1 MSEPTAQ
8 GLIEFLRKAFPSPG
22 AAQPDTGLKDI
33 PLLGSSKSDW
43 ADYLINL
50 GPVGTLANSL
60 GFSKFEDLPWGMDSW
75 MYERYKRMSEM
86 SSDDFEDDQIAGE
99 WARGEAQRSLID
111 YWRDKMEDDPN
122 VSFSQMNEYRRL
134 RDEYLKDPSI
144 GTYNAIQAAA
154 TRELPN
160 AASPNLLEDSKAK
173 LINNYLTLIE
183 SGDISAKRRD
193 ELKNKI
199 DSATSFP
206 KLDQVKDELIT
217 TIQTRVPGERWSE
230 QITQEITERGGTTT
244 PEDWKPKTT
253 FSQQGLDELGGM
265 PAFSGEYSQIGQQG
279 KFNTQNIPDPV
290 AEAIARLT
298 GPDGWPVRLE
308 NGNVL
313 LYRGSLPDGSPM
325 LLGEFDWNEETEE
338 MFKVGSGSAADPTA
352 ITTSLFEAADGSQR
366 LINSVTG
373 ELIKDLGQ
381 GFAAMDS
388 NRNFDQRADQFSAS
402 ERRLG
407 SQFGQTFGEDVRQFN
422 QSLGENQRQFNM
434 GYGLDRDRFGEDVRQ
449 FNTGFG
455 ETQRQFDTT
464 EGRMERTLAAN
475 NYFQGLEE
483 LGRNYRTLVQTSPDL
498 ANAATNQGELI
509 RNILTNGGD
518 VLARTYFTRGG
529 ISPLPEITQAD
540 LINNLNTEVQNIAK
554 FENASIDA
562 ENRRRTQADA
572 SRERE
577 EFAQFRAANAAD
589 ARAAY
594 GRYTNEM
601 VPTTREDY
609 DAGGFSSAQA
619 TYNTQRAAADKRIA
633 DLNTFS
639 EFISAPNAV
648 DSSGTAFQ
656 DVATQQADIQAQ
668 IAAAN
673 AGVMGAPNP
682 GAFTS
687 FSTTTPTPMSYED
700 WVTTSQF
707 GAPQMGFEQWKTNV
721 GPSFAPSQLL
731 NVPEVPMPRA
741 TTQAELIANSRATT
755 PPAVQSV
762 LSGQMPTPLQFGG
775 LPLPT
780 FQQLQAL
787 TPTEQEMLNS
797 RLMTE
802 FNVPLSDVAFQSQ
815 RSFGAPSVDR
825 NKDLARFRGYAV

>member
-1 MSEPTAQ
+1 MATPREV
-8 GLIEFLRKAFPSPG
+8 LNDVLREFENVYGYSLYSALPNSKTS
-22 AAQPDTGLKDI
+22 TGKSGTGTTSKDI
-33 PLLGSSKSDW
+33 LYAQVESDLLK
-43 ADYLINL
+43 
-50 GPVGTLANSL
+50 
-60 GFSKFEDLPWGMDSW
+60 E
-75 MYERYKRMSEM
+75 
-86 SSDDFEDDQIAGE
+86 
-99 WARGEAQRSLID
+99 
-111 YWRDKMEDDPN
+111 
-122 VSFSQMNEYRRL
+122 
-134 RDEYLKDPSI
+134 
-144 GTYNAIQAAA
+144 
-154 TRELPN
+154 
-160 AASPNLLEDSKAK
+160 
-173 LINNYLTLIE
+173 
-183 SGDISAKRRD
+183 
-193 ELKNKI
+193 
-199 DSATSFP
+199 
-206 KLDQVKDELIT
+206 
-217 TIQTRVPGERWSE
+217 
-230 QITQEITERGGTTT
+230 
-244 PEDWKPKTT
+244 
-253 FSQQGLDELGGM
+253 
-265 PAFSGEYSQIGQQG
+265 
-279 KFNTQNIPDPV
+279 
-290 AEAIARLT
+290 
-298 GPDGWPVRLE
+298 
-308 NGNVL
+308 
-313 LYRGSLPDGSPM
+313 
-325 LLGEFDWNEETEE
+325 
-338 MFKVGSGSAADPTA
+338 
-352 ITTSLFEAADGSQR
+352 ITTSLGGKGNSPLAVTQLIMSNIADNIELSGSTATGKQAAGSTRKGKPTLNISYGRNTGIDAEAGAISGVLTSG
-366 LINSVTG
+366 VTG
-373 ELIKDLGQ
+373 SLAKRATQTTEGAVEAEGLARRSEGANQLGVVQLPKTGGGTTSAVPYSNANLEAQAKAMAGDYGSYLPYKDGAYWIVYNEDKGINAVFGADSNGTLEYKAPSVDQISKDDVSIKYTFGYDLDGKQYRMDNASGDIEVKETLSGEFGFPGQGEWRSGTIRMTERAGEEAIDWITYTDNEGQTWQQDANDPKNRTKISNAQQEIGFSTRFNPATQQYETVRIDVRTGDMITAGGDKGDGFLGQ
-381 GFAAMDS
+381 SYDSFADT
-388 NRNFDQRADQFSAS
+388 RDFDQRADQFGAS

-464 EGRMERTLAAN
+464 ESRMEKTLAAN

-483 LGRNYRTLVQTSPDL
+483 LGRNYRTLVQTSPQL

-562 ENRRRTQADA
+562 ENRRRTQAD
-572 SRERE
+572 SRRERE
-577 EFAQFRAANAAD
+577 EFTQFRAANAAD

-619 TYNTQRAAADKRIA
+619 TYDTQRAAADKRIA
-633 DLNTFS
+633 DLNLVS
-639 EFISAPNAV
+639 QFISAPNAV